1 MKIKRQKNCKIHY
14 NYNNQEKDK
23 CKDAEQTSK
32 TQNMGGAKNV
42 ARIHLNLSD

>member
-23 CKDAEQTSK
+23 RKDAEQTSK
-32 TQNMGGAKNV
+32 TQNVGGGYY
-42 ARIHLNLSD
+42 LDLLDCTST